1 MLTVAQMF
9 LLDTCVALYVFLMDV
24 ELSCF
29 RHRCLLHGAPTSSL
43 CTTAQHGGDAPSW
56 EDTPLCGCQV
66 APHPLLDPAEVT
78 WEEAESSSWQVNISK
93 PTSGWILTMQ
103 HLKLVGSWG
112 SQHSPALAEIFQV
125 KISFGWISW
134 RRANCWGCSSGAN
147 YEPWFCGAFLK
158 PPAGATG
165 SVDSTSHW
173 AAQTL
178 LHVIETQDSPEVLTK
193 LTHKVGTRWSSRP
206 ASHPSHSMILWI
218 TTMRCFIL
226 IFDK

>member
-112 SQHSPALAEIFQV
+112 SQHSPALDFVEESKLLGLFQWGELWTLV
-125 KISFGWISW
+125 LRCFLEASRWSNWI
-134 RRANCWGCSSGAN
+134 CGQHLTLGCSDPAACYRDTGQSWSAYKAHLQSWN
-147 YEPWFCGAFLK
+147 QMIFKACFAPK
-158 PPAGATG
+158 PFY
-165 SVDSTSHW
+165 DFMNHY
-173 AAQTL
+173 
-178 LHVIETQDSPEVLTK
+178 HEVFYTYF
-193 LTHKVGTRWSSRP
+193 W
-206 ASHPSHSMILWI
+206 
-218 TTMRCFIL
+218 
-226 IFDK
+226 